1 MKIFLL
7 AIGAGLLLASANGA
21 QAYHRFWTNCNYA
34 SPTFMTT
41 MTRDAGQDYAN
52 AARYEGYQ
60 WGGGCWNYDDVDSYP
75 SDAPGDPSTHGE
87 GGDCSGL
94 TFKTWRESTDEW
106 RDGRY
111 YWRALRNVHGP
122 YTAGDFKNGIGAPNH
137 VVAKATA
144 GVMDAFAS
152 SSHIGMVFA
161 RSLYGGDQI
170 VEAKCEACGTNI
182 FYRTYRSDPSYGGVA
197 GGAGPADHRGPG
209 ARPHACSLR
218 QRREPEPSAPVA
230 LRRASPGAHSRP
242 RQRHCDRPR
251 ARRGNAWPAV
261 HELQSGRTR

>member
-1 MKIFLL
+1 LT
-7 AIGAGLLLASANGA
+7 GATGA
-21 QAYHRFWTNCNYA
+21 EAYHRFWSHCA
-34 SPTFMTT
+34 GEAPTFMTT
-41 MTRDAGQDYAN
+41 MTRDAAQDYAN

-60 WGGGCWNYDDVDSYP
+60 WGGGCWNYDNVDSTPY
-75 SDAPGDPSTHGE
+75 DNPGVAGTHGE

-122 YTAGDFKNGIGAPNH
+122 YDAAAFRAGAGAPNH
-137 VVAKATA
+137 VIAKSTA

-152 SSHIGMVFA
+152 SSHIGMVFF

-182 FYRTYRSDPSYGGVA
+182 WFRTYRSDPSYGGV
-197 GGAGPADHRGPG
+197 
-209 ARPHACSLR
+209 
-218 QRREPEPSAPVA
+218 
-230 LRRASPGAHSRP
+230 
-242 RQRHCDRPR
+242 
-251 ARRGNAWPAV
+251 
-261 HELQSGRTR
+261 GRWGWTG

>member
-1 MKIFLL
+1 MRAFL
-7 AIGAGLLLASANGA
+7 ATIVAGFALSGVTGA
-21 QAYHRFWTNCNYA
+21 QAYHRFWANCNTDA
-34 SPTFMTT
+34 PTFMTT
-41 MTRDAGQDYAN
+41 MTRDAAQDYAN

-75 SDAPGDPSTHGE
+75 SDPPQDAATHGE

-94 TFKTWRESTDEW
+94 TFKTWRESTDTW

-122 YTAGDFKNGIGAPNH
+122 YDAAAFRDGNGAPNH

-152 SSHIGMVFA
+152 GTHIGMIFM

-182 FYRTYRSDPSYGGVA
+182 FYRTYRGDSAYGGV
-197 GGAGPADHRGPG
+197 
-209 ARPHACSLR
+209 
-218 QRREPEPSAPVA
+218 
-230 LRRASPGAHSRP
+230 
-242 RQRHCDRPR
+242 
-251 ARRGNAWPAV
+251 
-261 HELQSGRTR
+261 GRWGWTG

>member
-1 MKIFLL
+1 MKMFLVAFGVGFVL
-7 AIGAGLLLASANGA
+7 AGATGA
-21 QAYHRFWTNCNYA
+21 QAYHRFWTNCNYDA
-34 SPTFMTT
+34 PTFMTT

-75 SDAPGDPSTHGE
+75 YDAPGDPSAHGE

-94 TFKTWRESTDEW
+94 TFKTWRESTDGW

-122 YTAGDFKNGIGAPNH
+122 YTAGDFKNGLGAPNH
-137 VVAKATA
+137 IVAKSTA

-152 SSHIGMVFA
+152 STHIGMIFA

-197 GGAGPADHRGPG
+197 RWGWTG
-209 ARPHACSLR
+209 
-218 QRREPEPSAPVA
+218 
-230 LRRASPGAHSRP
+230 
-242 RQRHCDRPR
+242 
-251 ARRGNAWPAV
+251 
-261 HELQSGRTR
+261 